1 MLELASAFVEGAKD
15 DFVEMIYTVIIN
27 SFKVFL
33 SIRHFPFVLTV
44 FSITLLTILDGLT
57 FYLYACYLGI

>member
-44 FSITLLTILDGLT
+44 FSITLLTIDSICEITSILSQ
-57 FYLYACYLGI
+57 C